1 MLVGV
6 YVHTE
11 TYTRMFTAALFINA
25 QNLETTTLS
34 WVNGHINLGT
44 SDNGILSRAEK
55 NEHSNHGKTCAVKVK
70 DAQSCPTLCG
80 PMDHTV
86 HGILQTRILEWVAI
100 PFSRGSFQPRDQTQV
115 SNVSFKTAVSKLF
128 RTRDCFHER
137 QFFHGLGEGWYWDD
151 K

>member
-70 DAQSCPTLCG
+70 GAQSCPTLCG

-100 PFSRGSFQPRDQTQV
+100 PFSRGSFQPRDRTQV
-115 SNVSFKTAVSKLF
+115 SHTA
-128 RTRDCFHER
+128 
-137 QFFHGLGEGWYWDD
+137 GLLTSHQGSPRILEWVA
-151 K
+151 